1 PRPES
6 GTRAV
11 AALHRAP
18 CGILGA
24 PWPPAAEQ
32 ENASMSKSPA
42 KPVALAVAALGG
54 LALSGAA
61 FAMTPLASGYMV
73 SANTSQD
80 AAATEAATD
89 AKAGEGRCGMS
100 HADSDGDGRIS
111 AEEFAASH
119 PEKDASYFSAM
130 DGNGDG
136 FVDKAEH
143 DAHHAAKK
151 AGSDADADTD
161 KAA

>member
-1 PRPES
+1 
-6 GTRAV
+6 
-11 AALHRAP
+11 
-18 CGILGA
+18 
-24 PWPPAAEQ
+24 
-32 ENASMSKSPA
+32 MSKSPA
-42 KPVALAVAALGG
+42 KPVALAVAATLGG

-73 SANTSQD
+73 SANASQD

-89 AKAGEGRCGMS
+89 AKADSKAGEGRCGMS

-143 DAHHAAKK
+143 DAHHAGKK

-161 KAA
+161 KAAQEGKCGEGKCGGSGACGGVA